1 MSVFRLRD
9 AFPGGFKM
17 LPFWER
23 IDCMGFK
30 QGLRYETLYR
40 LTVTHEAEL
49 DWQAL
54 RSVSRLLLKGVA

>member
-1 MSVFRLRD
+1 
-9 AFPGGFKM
+9 M